1 MGNDCDH
8 VALEVQNVI
17 EDLVVVF
24 DCIGLS
30 GIVIDEVHD
39 VVLAAGSPGLAYDL
53 TILGNVVIGY
63 AVNGLAIPNTGK
75 VIGVAD
81 NMAALGG
88 FCQLPPVGPAQV
100 PVAGTIV
107 PDGRVANGIVG
118 DGLAIV
124 SSQQIQ
130 PLAVTIGVGV
140 GRCTADTADVAV
152 GVVGVVIGS
161 AGVDFL
167 GQLPLLVVRVGSIL
181 IRPSSTG
188 NCRNVAA
195 LSVCVA
201 ELKAREIGAAVALY
215 IVNGSNLSGLVAAVG
230 AAGGL
235 GLRYQHV
242 HTALV

>member
-1 MGNDCDH
+1 M
-8 VALEVQNVI
+8 
-17 EDLVVVF
+17 
-24 DCIGLS
+24 
-30 GIVIDEVHD
+30 
-39 VVLAAGSPGLAYDL
+39 VLAAGSPGLAYDL

-81 NMAALGG
+81 DMAALGG

-100 PVAGTIV
+100 PVAGTVV
-107 PDGRVANGIVG
+107 PDGRVANGVVG

-152 GVVGVVIGS
+152 GVVGIVIGS

-167 GQLPLLVVRVGSIL
+167 GQLILRIVGVAGTLICPGFPSNLRDVACLVIL
-181 IRPSSTG
+181 IAQ
-188 NCRNVAA
+188 VK
-195 LSVCVA
+195 L
-201 ELKAREIGAAVALY
+201 LKAGAAISLG
-215 IVNGSNLSGLVAAVG
+215 IVNGGDLGGLITVIGAVG
-230 AAGGL
+230 VKSSIKPVV
-235 GLRYQHV
+235 LRILPLQRIIEIGVSDHPIQV
-242 HTALV
+242 N

>member
-1 MGNDCDH
+1 MP
-8 VALEVQNVI
+8 
-17 EDLVVVF
+17 
-24 DCIGLS
+24 
-30 GIVIDEVHD
+30 D
-39 VVLAAGSPGLAYDL
+39 VG
-53 TILGNVVIGY
+53 
-63 AVNGLAIPNTGK
+63 
-75 VIGVAD
+75 
-81 NMAALGG
+81 
-88 FCQLPPVGPAQV
+88 
-100 PVAGTIV
+100 
-107 PDGRVANGIVG
+107 VANGIVG
-118 DGLAIV
+118 DFLAIV

>member
-1 MGNDCDH
+1 MP
-8 VALEVQNVI
+8 
-17 EDLVVVF
+17 
-24 DCIGLS
+24 
-30 GIVIDEVHD
+30 D
-39 VVLAAGSPGLAYDL
+39 VG
-53 TILGNVVIGY
+53 
-63 AVNGLAIPNTGK
+63 
-75 VIGVAD
+75 
-81 NMAALGG
+81 
-88 FCQLPPVGPAQV
+88 
-100 PVAGTIV
+100 
-107 PDGRVANGIVG
+107 VANGIVG
-118 DGLAIV
+118 DFLAIV

-152 GVVGVVIGS
+152 GVVGIVIGS

-167 GQLPLLVVRVGSIL
+167 GQLPLLVVRVGGIL
-181 IRPSSTG
+181 IRPIGTS
-188 NCRNVAA
+188 NCRDVAA

>member
-1 MGNDCDH
+1 MPD
-8 VALEVQNVI
+8 I
-17 EDLVVVF
+17 W
-24 DCIGLS
+24 
-30 GIVIDEVHD
+30 
-39 VVLAAGSPGLAYDL
+39 
-53 TILGNVVIGY
+53 
-63 AVNGLAIPNTGK
+63 
-75 VIGVAD
+75 VAD
-81 NMAALGG
+81 
-88 FCQLPPVGPAQV
+88 
-100 PVAGTIV
+100 
-107 PDGRVANGIVG
+107 GIIG
-118 DGLAIV
+118 DGFAVV
-124 SSQQIQ
+124 SGQQIQ
-130 PLAVTIGVGV
+130 PFAVTVGIGV
-140 GRCTADTADVAV
+140 RFCTADTADVAV

-161 AGVDFL
+161 ASVDFL